1 MPVPDGFCRSRGM
14 WSRSAHI
21 SKFRKIHYRY
31 HPLFG
36 KEVEVYRRLN
46 PRISE
51 QVIVHLPD
59 DTKCALP
66 AWMLD
71 EGFCCGLSDA
81 GTARV
86 NVDGLRAV
94 ATLLDHHAS
103 LVGSSDNACNQNRK
117 AKIPEPINS
126 NSSSAGASAASASKN
141 SAAVSGT
148 AGGDVKERHHGR
160 TKGGIS

>member
-1 MPVPDGFCRSRGM
+1 M

-21 SKFRKIHYRY
+21 SKFWKIHYCY

-46 PRISE
+46 PRVSE
-51 QVIVHLPD
+51 EVIVHLPD

-71 EGFCCGLSDA
+71 ESFCCGLSDA
-81 GTARV
+81 DTAWV
-86 NVDGLRAV
+86 SMDALRAV

-103 LVGSSDNACNQNRK
+103 LVGSSGNACNQNLEPK
-117 AKIPEPINS
+117 DPKPINP
-126 NSSSAGASAASASKN
+126 NSSSTDAIAASASKS
-141 SAAVSGT
+141 SAAVPGT
-148 AGGDVKERHHGR
+148 AGGDAKKRDRSR
-160 TKGGIS
+160 TKGGVS

>member
-1 MPVPDGFCRSRGM
+1 M
-14 WSRSAHI
+14 WSRNAHI
-21 SKFRKIHYRY
+21 FKFGKIHYRY

-36 KEVEVYRRLN
+36 NEVEVYRRLN
-46 PRISE
+46 PRVSE

-71 EGFCCGLSDA
+71 ESFCCGFCDA
-81 GTARV
+81 DIPQIGVHA
-86 NVDGLRAV
+86 LRAV

-103 LVGSSDNACNQNRK
+103 LVGSSGDTCN
-117 AKIPEPINS
+117 KILKTKTPKPTKP
-126 NSSSAGASAASASKN
+126 NSSASDASAASAPKS
-141 SAAVSGT
+141 SAGVPGVARR
-148 AGGDVKERHHGR
+148 DVKERDRSG

>member
-1 MPVPDGFCRSRGM
+1 M

-46 PRISE
+46 PRVSE

-71 EGFCCGLSDA
+71 ESFCCGLSDA
-81 GTARV
+81 DTARV
-86 NVDGLRAV
+86 SANALRAV
-94 ATLLDHHAS
+94 ATLLDHQPS
-103 LVGSSDNACNQNRK
+103 LVGSSSDAFNQNLK
-117 AKIPEPINS
+117 KKSPTSINP
-126 NSSSAGASAASASKN
+126 NSSSAGARAASASKS
-141 SAAVSGT
+141 SAAMPGT
-148 AGGDVKERHHGR
+148 AGGDAKKRDHSR
-160 TKGGIS
+160 TKGGVS